1 MFENNT
7 TVANWISDH
16 DERWSFILPYMAL
29 AIILSVFV
37 SLFWLV
43 VLLGIHAYIEHR
55 RFPSWGATLMA
66 VQLDIA
72 LIIAAVTMEV
82 YLGYAVGLIGAG
94 HAARGGTLVIT
105 RILSRVPAW
114 QHILKAVLYSLDDF
128 LQLVRIRKG
137 NQSNDSSRLPFI
149 LGGASIGLLVLSP
162 IILPFSFIEIGQMIV
177 ESFYPLGK

>member
-1 MFENNT
+1 M
-7 TVANWISDH
+7 ANWISDH

-43 VLLGIHAYIEHR
+43 VLLGIHAYIEHKR
-55 RFPSWGATLMA
+55 LPSWGATLMA

-82 YLGYAVGLIGAG
+82 YLDYAVGLIGAG
-94 HAARGGTLVIT
+94 HATRGGALVIT

-114 QHILKAVLYSLDDF
+114 QHILKGVLYSLDDL
-128 LQLVRIRKG
+128 LQLVRMRKG
-137 NQSNDSSRLPFI
+137 TQGGGSNRLPLL
-149 LGGASIGLLVLSP
+149 LGGMSTCLLILSP
-162 IILPFSFIEIGQMIV
+162 FILPFSFIEIGQMIV
-177 ESFYPLGK
+177 ESFYPFGK